1 MSVLM
6 ACAAAASLVVPGS
19 GTGEG
24 GGKEASYVD
33 ASVRVEGELLDW
45 SFVDVDQDGQAELA
59 LSLRSPRG
67 DRELQL
73 HRTTAVSIDPK
84 PFREIAMLKDIV
96 SWTFAD
102 VRPDLDG
109 RELVLLTRQGAWSF
123 DPRRSSYRG
132 NIERLLS
139 TDLLYDVPSTRDLP
153 YWKYV
158 LDPYAG
164 SERLLL
170 PRRGGFEIF
179 GPRPGGTDE
188 EVPWGMLHSYQN
200 TAGFA
205 PIDPEDQERQREK
218 AESDND
224 RRRARFSATIGD
236 TLRPFLGEGLGQ
248 SLLDDSVTLQ
258 APAVVDVN
266 SDGRRDMLLLDG
278 NLLRVYLATASGIPS
293 SPTRV
298 EELPEYLRR
307 DGQRASLRIA
317 DIDGDGDMDVL
328 GIWREKI
335 KGFENGQW
343 RVFVMRSSRDRLI
356 PAEPTQVLRFEGAA
370 LRTTVAD
377 VDGDGRPDLAIRR
390 FQVPSMIETVTGLE
404 FRFAHLLY
412 LGKKN
417 GTFDKK
423 PALRDEKT
431 YDEESIAEIIANREL
446 VMDCSGDGIADLVEV
461 DLKGRLAV
469 RRLRKDSSFFG
480 GSSWKIDGAPWKQY
494 ASRGSVE
501 SLAVTDL
508 NDDKLGDIVSASR
521 SVLTVY
527 LSQWR

>member
-1 MSVLM
+1 MNGLI
-6 ACAAAASLVVPGS
+6 AITLAAGSLALGL
-19 GTGEG
+19 GEG

-45 SFVDVDQDGQAELA
+45 SFVDVDGDDQAELA
-59 LSLRSPRG
+59 LSLRTPRG
-67 DRELQL
+67 ERELQL
-73 HRTTAVSIDPK
+73 HRTTASSIDPK
-84 PFREIAMLKDIV
+84 PFQKVAMLKDIV

-132 NIERLLS
+132 NIERLLN
-139 TDLLYDVPSTRDLP
+139 TDLLYDVPSSRDLP

-158 LDPYAG
+158 LDPYGG

-179 GPRPGGTDE
+179 GPAPVTNGEG
-188 EVPWGMLHSYQN
+188 EVPWATLQSFQSTSG
-200 TAGFA
+200 TA

-218 AESDND
+218 AEADND

-236 TLRPFLGEGLGQ
+236 TLRPFLGEGVGLA
-248 SLLDDSVTLQ
+248 LLDDSVTLQ

-278 NLLRVYLATASGIPS
+278 NLLRVHLATAAGIPK

-298 EELPEYLRR
+298 EELPEYLRK
-307 DGQRASLRIA
+307 DGQRASLRIV
-317 DIDGDGDMDVL
+317 DVDGDGDMDVL

-343 RVFVMRSSRDRLI
+343 RVFVMRSAKDRLL

-417 GTFDKK
+417 GTFDKR

-480 GSSWKIDGAPWKQY
+480 GTSWKIDGAPWKQY

-501 SLAVTDL
+501 SLDVIDL
-508 NDDKLGDIVSASR
+508 NGDKLGDIVSASR